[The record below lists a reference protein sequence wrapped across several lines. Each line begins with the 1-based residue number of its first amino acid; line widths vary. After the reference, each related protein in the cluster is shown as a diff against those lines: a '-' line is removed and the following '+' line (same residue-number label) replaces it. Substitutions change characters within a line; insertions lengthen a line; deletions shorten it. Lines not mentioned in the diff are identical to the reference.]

1 MVRRRGLVATAAL
14 VGVLLVPA
22 SGSADPRGALSSA
35 SELQSALV
43 QQVNTLRV
51 RHGLPRLRLCGAL
64 SAAANAHSVQMAR
77 MGYFSHNSAGG
88 ASFSARIVRYYP
100 ARGYRSWSAGENLLW
115 GSPNIGAARALAL
128 WLSSPG
134 HRANLLSPRW
144 REIGLAAVH
153 STSAPGVY
161 GGSPTTIVTADF
173 GARAR

>member
-14 VGVLLVPA
+14 VGVLLIPA

-35 SELQSALV
+35 TELQSALV
-43 QQVNTLRV
+43 QQVNTLRA
-51 RHGLPRLRLCGAL
+51 RHGLSRLRLSGAL
-64 SAAANAHSVQMAR
+64 NAAANAHSVQMAR

-88 ASFSARIVRYYP
+88 GSFSSRIVRYYP

-128 WLSSPG
+128 WLASPG

-173 GARAR
+173 GARSR